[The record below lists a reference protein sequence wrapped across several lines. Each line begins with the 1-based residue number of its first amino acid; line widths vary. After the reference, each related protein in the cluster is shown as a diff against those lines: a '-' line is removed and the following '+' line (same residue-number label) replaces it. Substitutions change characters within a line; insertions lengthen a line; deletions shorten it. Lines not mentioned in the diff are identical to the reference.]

1 MDLNYFDS
9 ALRAKKKYAQLLDP
23 ICQQWGL
30 TRNELDVML
39 FLTNNPQYD
48 RAADI
53 VTRRGIAKS
62 HVSLSV
68 GNLEKRGYLTRHFD
82 ENDRRTVHLTLSE
95 EAKAIARTARECQ
108 IEFFSRIF
116 KGLTR
121 EELTLWQSLYARVC
135 ANIEH
140 LDDAEPQDAQNAA
153 KE

>member
-1 MDLNYFDS
+1 MDFNYFDS
-9 ALRAKKKYAQLLDP
+9 ALRAKKKYSQLLDP
-23 ICQQWGL
+23 ICEEWGL

-39 FLTNNPQYD
+39 FLANNPQYD

-68 GNLEKRGYLTRHFD
+68 GNLEKRGFLTRRFD

-95 EAKAIARTARECQ
+95 EAKAIALTARECQ
-108 IEFFSRIF
+108 IHFFSRIF

-121 EELTLWQSLYARVC
+121 EELVLWKNLYAKVC
-135 ANIEH
+135 ENIEH
-140 LDDAEPQDAQNAA
+140 LDDPDPQDA
-153 KE
+153 